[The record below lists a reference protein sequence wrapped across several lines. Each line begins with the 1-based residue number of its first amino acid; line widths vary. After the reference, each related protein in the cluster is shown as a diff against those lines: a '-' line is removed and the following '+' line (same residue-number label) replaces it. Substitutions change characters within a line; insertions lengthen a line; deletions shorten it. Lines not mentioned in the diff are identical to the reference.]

1 MSEKMFGI
9 DLGTTNSAI
18 SVHLTKNSSEI
29 ISLKED
35 DGKTYNTMPSCV
47 LWLGGD
53 NWVIGREAYK
63 QRYAPNAAY
72 SIKSKIGKDY
82 VHTFRYKGESIQ
94 KTPVEISAMILKAIC
109 EKAAYLYPEIKKV
122 TITVPAEFGDKE
134 RKETRDAG
142 IMAGLEV
149 IDIINE
155 PTSAALRYDVEDTKE
170 MLIYDLGGGTFDLT
184 HLRVTAPK
192 DQRTDNL
199 NFAELGI
206 SLTQEVEEKN
216 FNPQYDVIASGGN
229 RSLGGDDL
237 DKEVLDIAI
246 ANNLA
251 KFPEGSD
258 EHKALKNLTYE
269 QYEQLK
275 LKVSIAKLSLCKG
288 QAGAVQL
295 KMKEITGVDFQ
306 MIVSSDDFKLGTEK
320 IFKRTKTCINKLI
333 AKNPNN
339 IISEI
344 VLIGGSTKNEFL
356 REMIKDTFPEY
367 VLKANMNPDESVA
380 LGASIKTA
388 IALGVAD
395 IAVKDVAPYSFG
407 IGVIEKTDDGMLIDG
422 KVEHLIK
429 RDTPLPAISINTY
442 DLSSDEDD
450 VELKFYTGESRF
462 VENCNL
468 VGTYEIPKTCKNES
482 VTITATINAQGLLT
496 IIAKSGEDEIT
507 VELNN
512 IKTETPANK
521 KPNKLRSNLVSRL
534 RRQFLANGIY
544 ITDEIEKDFSA
555 FLETGDSGAKERLIK
570 ALETN
575 NQKTNK
581 FGDA

>member
-18 SVHLTKNSSEI
+18 SVHLTKNNSEI

-35 DGKTYNTMPSCV
+35 DGRTYNTMPSCV

-53 NWVIGREAYK
+53 NWVVGREAYE

-109 EKAAYLYPEIKKV
+109 KKASYLYPDIKKV

-134 RKETRDAG
+134 RKDTRDAG

-149 IDIINE
+149 VDIINE
-155 PTSAALRYDVEDTKE
+155 PTSAALRYDVDSTKE
-170 MLIYDLGGGTFDLT
+170 MLVYDLGGGTFDLT

-192 DQRTDNL
+192 DQKTDNL
-199 NFAELGI
+199 DFTELGI
-206 SLTQEVEEKN
+206 SLSQEVEEKDL
-216 FNPQYDVIASGGN
+216 NPQYDVIASGGN

-251 KFPEGSD
+251 RFPENS
-258 EHKALKNLTYE
+258 EEYKALKNLSYE

-275 LKVSIAKLSLCKG
+275 LRVSMAKINLCKG

-295 KMKEITGVDFQ
+295 KMQSITGLDFQ
-306 MIVSSDDFKLGTEK
+306 IIVSSDDFKIGTEK

-339 IISEI
+339 LISEI

-356 REMIKDTFPEY
+356 REMIRESFPEY
-367 VLKANMNPDESVA
+367 ILKANMNPDESVA

-388 IALGVAD
+388 ISLGLAD

-407 IGVIEKTDDGMLIDG
+407 IGVIEKTDDGLLIDG

-429 RDTPLPAISINTY
+429 RDTPLPAISINSY
-442 DLSSDEDD
+442 ELSSDEDD
-450 VELKFYTGESRF
+450 VELKFYTGESRY

-468 VGTYEIPKTCKNES
+468 VGVYDIPKTCKDKT
-482 VTITATINAQGLLT
+482 VTITATINSQGLLT
-496 IIAKSGEDEIT
+496 IVAKSGEDEIT
-507 VELNN
+507 IELNN
-512 IKTETPANK
+512 IKASNDAPK
-521 KPNKLRSNLVSRL
+521 KPNKLRSNYVSRM
-534 RRQFLANGIY
+534 RRQFTANGIE
-544 ITDEIEKDFSA
+544 ITQELEEDFKT
-555 FLETGDSGAKERLIK
+555 FLETGDEKAKERILK
-570 ALETN
+570 AFDTK
-575 NQKTNK
+575 NQKTNN
-581 FGDA
+581 FG